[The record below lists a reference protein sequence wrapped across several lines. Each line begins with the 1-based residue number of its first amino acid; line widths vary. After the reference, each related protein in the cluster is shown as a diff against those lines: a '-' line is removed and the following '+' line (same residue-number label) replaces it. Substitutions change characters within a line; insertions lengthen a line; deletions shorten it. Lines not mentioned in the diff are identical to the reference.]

1 MGIDLNLFRKKVLPK
16 KDVIIF
22 EIDSQKY
29 ENILK

>member
-1 MGIDLNLFRKKVLPK
+1 MVIDLNLFRKKVLLK

-29 ENILK
+29 GNILK